1 MRISY
6 TKISIY
12 LYTLILNIIFCTKW
26 RPFIVLYYIH
36 KLKLKSLCRQSMPA
50 SRLFCCVSV
59 TTVFAGCCKM
69 CPIAQWVCVT
79 AVWWRRRWWSH
90 GVRVFIWDAFSK
102 CLRSWV
108 ARQWHGSITTRRR
121 AAIKLC
127 TGHAHSQ
134 SFLNMLFN
142 DALSYEGFVVSN
154 GRWMNEYGW

>member
-1 MRISY
+1 MYTNARRISY

-12 LYTLILNIIFCTKW
+12 ICTLILNIIFCTNL
-26 RPFIVLYYIH
+26 RPFIILYCIH
-36 KLKLKSLCRQSMPA
+36 KLKLNSLCKQSMSDA
-50 SRLFCCVSV
+50 SRLFRCVSV

-69 CPIAQWVCVT
+69 CPTARWVCVT
-79 AVWWRRRWWSH
+79 VVLWRRRWWSH
-90 GVRVFIWDAFSK
+90 GVRVFTWDALSR

-108 ARQWHGSITTRRR
+108 ARQWHGSITTRRK

-142 DALSYEGFVVSN
+142 P
-154 GRWMNEYGW
+154 